1 MTITLTHEESEKHFH
16 SALCNSYP
24 LVRGAGCDLDWD
36 ENDYK
41 EAKKSLQK
49 RTPADQTICI
59 EDVLVEI
66 LRIGKKLTWKDEE
79 NDGEYTRSIEL
90 KDVHERVQLMP
101 SEHLMDMVNE
111 QDDAT
116 TGYLLLQQ
124 VFFNEQ
130 IFG

>member
-16 SALCNSYP
+16 SALCNAYP
-24 LVRGAGCDLDWD
+24 EVRSAGCDIEWD
-36 ENDYK
+36 ENDYN
-41 EAKKSLQK
+41 EAKESLQK
-49 RTPADQTICI
+49 RTPAGEKICI

-66 LRIGKKLTWKDEE
+66 LRIGKKLTWND
-79 NDGEYTRSIEL
+79 NDGDGEYTRSIEL

-101 SEHLMDMVNE
+101 IDHLMDMINE

>member
-1 MTITLTHEESEKHFH
+1 MTITLTHEEAEKHIH
-16 SALCNSYP
+16 SALCNAYP
-24 LVRGAGCDLDWD
+24 EVRSAGGDIEWY
-36 ENDYK
+36 EEDYN

-66 LRIGKKLTWKDEE
+66 LRIGKKLTWND
-79 NDGEYTRSIEL
+79 NDGDGEYTRSIEL

-101 SEHLMDMVNE
+101 IDHLMDMINE